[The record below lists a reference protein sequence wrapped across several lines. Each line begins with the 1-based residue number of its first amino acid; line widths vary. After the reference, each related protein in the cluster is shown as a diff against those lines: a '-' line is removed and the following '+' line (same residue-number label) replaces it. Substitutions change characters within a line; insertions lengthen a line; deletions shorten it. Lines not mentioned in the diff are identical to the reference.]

1 MVYNCGQP
9 LSQWA
14 NLKERFMT
22 KKNKDVDAYLEGLT
36 PERKEALEQL
46 RELIFTT
53 VPDAEESM
61 KYNMPTYDY
70 AGEGLCAFASQ
81 KQYMSLYMDV
91 DLVEEHT
98 DELSHLNVG
107 KSCIRF
113 TKLEKLPLDTVEQIL
128 KETVART

>member
-1 MVYNCGQP
+1 
-9 LSQWA
+9 
-14 NLKERFMT
+14 MT
-22 KKNKDVDAYLEGLT
+22 KKNKDVDAYLEGVQ
-36 PERKEALEQL
+36 PNRKEALVEL
-46 RELIFTT
+46 RALIFKT
-53 VPDAEESM
+53 VPEVEESM

-70 AGEGLCAFASQ
+70 AGEGLCALASQ

-113 TKLEKLPLDTVEQIL
+113 TKLENLPSETVEEIL
-128 KETVART
+128 KETVAKI

>member
-1 MVYNCGQP
+1 MP
-9 LSQWA
+9 
-14 NLKERFMT
+14 
-22 KKNKDVDAYLEGLT
+22 KKDKGVDAYLAGLT
-36 PERKEALEQL
+36 WERKEALIWL
-46 RELIFTT
+46 RALIFKT

-81 KQYMSLYMDV
+81 KQYLSLYMDV
-91 DLVEEHT
+91 DLVEEHA

-113 TKLEKLPLDTVEQIL
+113 TKLEKLPLETVEQIL
-128 KETVART
+128 KETVAKI

>member
-1 MVYNCGQP
+1 MP
-9 LSQWA
+9 
-14 NLKERFMT
+14 
-22 KKNKDVDAYLEGLT
+22 KKDKGVDTYLEGLA
-36 PERKEALEQL
+36 PQRKEALEQL
-46 RELIFTT
+46 RALVFKT

-81 KQYMSLYMDV
+81 KQYISIYMDV
-91 DLVEEHT
+91 DSVDEHS

-113 TKLEKLPLDTVEQIL
+113 TKIEKLPLDTVEQIL
-128 KETVART
+128 NETVAKI

>member
-1 MVYNCGQP
+1 MSNRDKG
-9 LSQWA
+9 
-14 NLKERFMT
+14 
-22 KKNKDVDAYLEGLT
+22 VDAYLEGVQLN
-36 PERKEALEQL
+36 RKEALVQL
-46 RELIFTT
+46 RALIFKT
-53 VPDAEESM
+53 VPDVEESM

-91 DLVEEHT
+91 DLVEEYA

-113 TKLEKLPLDTVEQIL
+113 TKLEKLPLETVKQIL
-128 KETVART
+128 EETVARN

>member
-1 MVYNCGQP
+1 MP
-9 LSQWA
+9 
-14 NLKERFMT
+14 
-22 KKNKDVDAYLEGLT
+22 KKDKGVDVYLEGLT
-36 PERKEALEQL
+36 PKRKEALEQV
-46 RELIFTT
+46 RSLILNT

-113 TKLEKLPLDTVEQIL
+113 SKLENLPLETVEEIL
-128 KETVART
+128 KETVAKI